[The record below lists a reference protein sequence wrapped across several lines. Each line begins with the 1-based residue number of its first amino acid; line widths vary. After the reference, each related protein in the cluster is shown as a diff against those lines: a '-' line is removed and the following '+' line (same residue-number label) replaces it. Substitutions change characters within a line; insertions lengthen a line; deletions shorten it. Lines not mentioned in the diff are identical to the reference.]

1 MEKKERRFL
10 TSVFFQD
17 IFAIPL
23 ARILIKN
30 KIHPNIV
37 TLFSLLFAVVSGFLY
52 LEQIYWLGGLS
63 FIIALI
69 LDSTD
74 GRVARGTNTYSDFGA
89 KLDAWS
95 DKIRSIFVALMLLI
109 SLNIG
114 IPSTLLLYAYYLFL
128 PFLRPIVKNKLNL
141 KQDPTVTFWDATIF
155 SSWLKKRNLVGFYN
169 GWERAIVVIIIA
181 PLTPFPISVF
191 VFAVLLEQFLYI
203 IGVIIYLKTIKKV

>member
-10 TSVFFQD
+10 TSVYFQD

-30 KIHPNIV
+30 KIHPNVV
-37 TLFSLLFAVVSGFLY
+37 TFFSLFFAVVSGLLY
-52 LEQIYWLGGLS
+52 LDQIYWLGSLL
-63 FIIALI
+63 FTVALI

-74 GRVARGTNTYSDFGA
+74 GRVARGTNTYSEFGA

-114 IPSTLLLYAYYLFL
+114 IPTTLFLYAYYLFL
-128 PFLRPIVKNKLNL
+128 PLLRPLVKNRLDL
-141 KQDPTVTFWDATIF
+141 KQDPTVIFWDATIF
-155 SSWLKKRNLVGFYN
+155 SPWLKKHNLVGLYN
-169 GWERAIVVIIIA
+169 GWERAILVIVIA
-181 PLTPFPISVF
+181 PLTPYPIFVF
-191 VFAVLLEQFLYI
+191 VFAVLLEHILYI
-203 IGVIIYLKTIKKV
+203 LGIIFYLKAFKKV